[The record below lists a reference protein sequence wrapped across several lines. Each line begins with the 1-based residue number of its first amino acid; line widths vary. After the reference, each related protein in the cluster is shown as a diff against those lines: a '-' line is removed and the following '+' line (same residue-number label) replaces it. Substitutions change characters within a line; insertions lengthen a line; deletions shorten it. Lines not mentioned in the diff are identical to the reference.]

1 MKKRYTYMML
11 AAMLLSCFGCQTKKQ
26 DLAASSQTYPIIIAT
41 DSPSDTVTG
50 LFAEK
55 FAQEVI
61 RLSEGKIQ
69 MKVYDN
75 GVLGGDREL
84 LESCKNDDI
93 AFVVQSSAPQVN
105 FMPKLAVFDLP
116 VAYTDISSLRKVLDD
131 EDFYSQISDV
141 YKNGGF
147 HLMAL
152 ADQNFRVMTTNK
164 KISSINDFKGLKIRT
179 MENSNHIAFWK
190 AIGANPTPM
199 TMSEVYIG
207 LQQGTIDAQENP
219 YEVIVSAKVYEQQDY
234 VAETNHV
241 PHLLSLITS
250 NSFYDSLTVEQKQI
264 FDEAALLARNHAR
277 KQADKRVENRLK
289 IIEESG
295 TRMLP
300 LTDDLIN
307 EIREKSKHV
316 YADIQK
322 QCGNELYNTYLKYGK
337 EKGEILYEYSNN

>member
-116 VAYTDISSLRKVLDD
+116 VAYTDISSLIFTVRFLMCIKM
-131 EDFYSQISDV
+131 EDFILWLWQIKTFV
-141 YKNGGF
+141 
-147 HLMAL
+147 L
-152 ADQNFRVMTTNK
+152 
-164 KISSINDFKGLKIRT
+164 
-179 MENSNHIAFWK
+179 
-190 AIGANPTPM
+190 
-199 TMSEVYIG
+199 
-207 LQQGTIDAQENP
+207 
-219 YEVIVSAKVYEQQDY
+219 
-234 VAETNHV
+234 
-241 PHLLSLITS
+241 
-250 NSFYDSLTVEQKQI
+250 
-264 FDEAALLARNHAR
+264 
-277 KQADKRVENRLK
+277 
-289 IIEESG
+289 
-295 TRMLP
+295 
-300 LTDDLIN
+300 
-307 EIREKSKHV
+307 
-316 YADIQK
+316 
-322 QCGNELYNTYLKYGK
+322 
-337 EKGEILYEYSNN
+337 

>member
-26 DLAASSQTYPIIIAT
+26 DFAASSQTYPIIIAT

-131 EDFYSQISDV
+131 EDF
-141 YKNGGF
+141 
-147 HLMAL
+147 
-152 ADQNFRVMTTNK
+152 
-164 KISSINDFKGLKIRT
+164 
-179 MENSNHIAFWK
+179 
-190 AIGANPTPM
+190 
-199 TMSEVYIG
+199 
-207 LQQGTIDAQENP
+207 
-219 YEVIVSAKVYEQQDY
+219 
-234 VAETNHV
+234 
-241 PHLLSLITS
+241 
-250 NSFYDSLTVEQKQI
+250 
-264 FDEAALLARNHAR
+264 
-277 KQADKRVENRLK
+277 
-289 IIEESG
+289 
-295 TRMLP
+295 
-300 LTDDLIN
+300 
-307 EIREKSKHV
+307 
-316 YADIQK
+316 
-322 QCGNELYNTYLKYGK
+322 
-337 EKGEILYEYSNN
+337 

>member
-105 FMPKLAVFDLP
+105 FMPNLLCLICLLP
-116 VAYTDISSLRKVLDD
+116 I
-131 EDFYSQISDV
+131 
-141 YKNGGF
+141 
-147 HLMAL
+147 
-152 ADQNFRVMTTNK
+152 
-164 KISSINDFKGLKIRT
+164 
-179 MENSNHIAFWK
+179 
-190 AIGANPTPM
+190 
-199 TMSEVYIG
+199 
-207 LQQGTIDAQENP
+207 
-219 YEVIVSAKVYEQQDY
+219 
-234 VAETNHV
+234 
-241 PHLLSLITS
+241 
-250 NSFYDSLTVEQKQI
+250 QI
-264 FDEAALLARNHAR
+264 FHRCV
-277 KQADKRVENRLK
+277 KFWMMK
-289 IIEESG
+289 IFTVRFLMYIKMEG
-295 TRMLP
+295 F
-300 LTDDLIN
+300 
-307 EIREKSKHV
+307 
-316 YADIQK
+316 
-322 QCGNELYNTYLKYGK
+322 
-337 EKGEILYEYSNN
+337 ILWLWQIKTFVL